1 MRFQTDF
8 QIRVNMALDGK
19 CEMTKTSSVL
29 TRELQVQELVKLFYF
44 LAWKKQ
50 LTSSLWSQLFARLTA
65 VYVSNWIIQLKC
77 SSGVE
82 EVRPP
87 EVLFFSLTFLFCGI

>member
-8 QIRVNMALDGK
+8 QISVNMALDGK
-19 CEMTKTSSVL
+19 CEITKTSLVL
-29 TRELQVQELVKLFYF
+29 TRELQVQEVVKLFYF
-44 LAWKKQ
+44 LAWEKQ
-50 LTSSLWSQLFARLTA
+50 LTSSLWSQLFSRLTA
-65 VYVSNWIIQLKC
+65 VYVLGKPSNWIIQLKC

-87 EVLFFSLTFLFCGI
+87 EVLFFH